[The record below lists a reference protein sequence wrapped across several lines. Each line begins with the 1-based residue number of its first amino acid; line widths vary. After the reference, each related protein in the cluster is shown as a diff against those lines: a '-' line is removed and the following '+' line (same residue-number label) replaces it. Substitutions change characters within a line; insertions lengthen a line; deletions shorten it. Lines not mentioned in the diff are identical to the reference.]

1 MLRFL
6 WYDDYSVSYE
16 GLLEKAGKV
25 KMNVNRLRNVCVEIC
40 KSINKLNPEFMNNI
54 SKVKAKRAI
63 QNKS

>member
-25 KMNVNRLRNVCVEIC
+25 KMNVNRLRNVCVEIF

>member
-25 KMNVNRLRNVCVEIC
+25 KMNVNRLRNVCVEIF

-54 SKVKAKRAI
+54 SKVRAKRAI

>member
-6 WYDDYSVSYE
+6 WYDDYSVSCE

-25 KMNVNRLRNVCVEIC
+25 KMNVNRLRNVCVEIF